1 MFESLNEN
9 TLKARRL
16 KDEIQNAKSI
26 EDLLK
31 IEW

>member
-16 KDEIQNAKSI
+16 KDEIQNAKNM
-26 EDLLK
+26 EELLK